1 MTCPKL
7 LSKTVHHIESHFTSL
22 AFTPTCL
29 RSISSCPS
37 PSNYSSIGTPW
48 ICIYY
53 YIYFQSVPFNLVM
66 HHLMRHF
73 SRIQKNL
80 NDYNQCVWIVFL
92 QKLWKICLKW
102 TLTDAIATCVHYQLT
117 MFKCC
122 SECWQYP
129 FQTKLPHCL
138 KEHKKSF
145 RFFCILEKLLIKEVF
160 N

>member
-7 LSKTVHHIESHFTSL
+7 LSKTVHHTESHLTSL

-37 PSNYSSIGTPW
+37 PSNFSSIGTPW

-92 QKLWKICLKW
+92 QKLWKIWCKHANFSLEISSHIFK
-102 TLTDAIATCVHYQLT
+102 QLNKQLANKQNT
-117 MFKCC
+117 
-122 SECWQYP
+122 
-129 FQTKLPHCL
+129 QT
-138 KEHKKSF
+138 
-145 RFFCILEKLLIKEVF
+145 
-160 N
+160 